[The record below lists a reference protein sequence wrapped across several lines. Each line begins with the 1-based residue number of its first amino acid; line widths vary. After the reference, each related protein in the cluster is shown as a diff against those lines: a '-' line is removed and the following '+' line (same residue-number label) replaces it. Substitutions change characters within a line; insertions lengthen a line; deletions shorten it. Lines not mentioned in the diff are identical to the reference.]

1 MANNR
6 IFYACQA
13 LGVERMTTTGQMVP
27 VHGVQSVGINTS
39 FNLEQAFEYGQIQI
53 YENIE
58 GLPDIEVTVERVL
71 DGYPLLYHLA
81 ASGATSSAL
90 VSRTKERCNI
100 ALGIGKDDENAMS
113 GIPPV
118 EVWMSG
124 MYFSSLS
131 YSLATDGNCTE
142 SVTFVGNHK
151 VWNIPATKLT
161 SNVIG
166 KLVSYGAGGPGLD
179 QPYALISS
187 SGGIQ
192 RRENVKMNLCIL
204 PQSIYGVAANYD
216 AGNAYLNGA
225 PSVHI
230 QNCSIS
236 TDVGRDDISELGRKA
251 PYYRSPNFP
260 IEVKCEFDVI
270 SISGDWVSA
279 YEEGVSDYVGTVN
292 EGNNTK
298 QETIKMVLQDGTTF
312 DLGSKNR
319 LASVSYGGG
328 DAGGGNVSNKYS
340 YTTFNDLTIT
350 HPRDPC
356 KAANPNNVAWVM
368 TVN

>member
-13 LGVERMTTTGQMVP
+13 LGVEQMGTTGQMVP

-71 DGYPLLYHLA
+71 DGYPLLYHS
-81 ASGATSSAL
+81 ASPKATSSAL

-131 YSLATDGNCTE
+131 YSLGTDGNCTE

-161 SNVIG
+161 AAIMT
-166 KLVSYGAGGPGLD
+166 KLVGANGAGID
-179 QPYALISS
+179 RPYALVSP

-192 RRENVKMNLCIL
+192 RRENVKMALCVL
-204 PQSIYGVAANYD
+204 PQSIYGVAANYN
-216 AGNAYLNGA
+216 AGNAFAGGA
-225 PSVHI
+225 PVVHI

-236 TDVGRDDISELGRKA
+236 TDVGRDDILELGRKA

-270 SISGDWVSA
+270 AISGDWVSA
-279 YEEGVSDYVGTVN
+279 YEEGVAGYVGTED

-298 QETIKMVLQDGTTF
+298 SETIKMVLQDGTTF

-328 DAGGGNVSNKYS
+328 DAGGGNVTNKYS

-350 HPRDPC
+350 HPRDPSPN
-356 KAANPNNVAWVM
+356 ANPNGTGWIM